1 MMSGAWIPIAIF
13 LPILG
18 GIMIPLIG
26 FRRPKCREIYV
37 FSVVLATSLLT
48 AGLMAAPPEGAVSVV
63 NITKTIDIAFY
74 VDGLGTVFGVLVAF
88 LWPLATLY
96 AFEYMAHEPRQN
108 VFFAYYT
115 MTYGLTLGIAFSANL
130 ITMYLF
136 CELLTLVTLPLI
148 THDRTK
154 AAYVAGVKYL
164 VYFVAGA
171 TAAFVG
177 IILFF
182 VNGGGLEFVPGGLSA
197 GNIDIA
203 PGILGASFLLMFF
216 GFGAKAAIF
225 PVQDWLPSAGVAP
238 TPVTALLH
246 AVAVVKSGVFAIA
259 RFTYYS
265 FGAASLVNTSAQKI
279 AISFAI
285 FTILYG
291 AVMAWK
297 EVHFKRRLAYS
308 TISNLSY
315 MIFGILLLTPAGLVA
330 GLLHMLFHGIM
341 KIALFFVAGAVTC
354 QSGLHYVTDLRGFG
368 RRMPH
373 TFAVFTIAS
382 LSLMG
387 VAPLCGFMSK
397 WYLSQAAIAGGGVF
411 AYLGLIAILIAAV
424 FAAIYL
430 LTIVLRA
437 YFPRKGYVAAGN
449 PQAGDPGLYMQI
461 PLTLFAVAVIALG
474 LFAWPIAEWIGRA
487 VAGAFI

>member
-1 MMSGAWIPIAIF
+1 MSAYWIPAAIF
-13 LPILG
+13 LPVLSG
-18 GIMIPLIG
+18 MLIPLIG
-26 FRRPKCREIYV
+26 FRRAKRREAFV
-37 FSVVLATSLLT
+37 LAVVLATSLLT
-48 AGLMAAPPEGAVSVV
+48 AALLMDPPERTASVV
-63 NITKTIDIAFY
+63 QLTRNIDIAFY
-74 VDGLGTVFGVLVAF
+74 VDGLGTVFAVLVAF
-88 LWPLATLY
+88 LWPLAALY
-96 AFEYMAHEPRQN
+96 AFEYMAREHRQN
-108 VFFAYYT
+108 AFFAYYT
-115 MTYGLTLGIAFSANL
+115 ITYGLTLGIAFSANL

-148 THDRTK
+148 THARTK

-182 VNGGGLEFVPGGLSA
+182 VNGGGLDFVPGGLSA
-197 GNIDIA
+197 GTADLA
-203 PGILGASFLLMFF
+203 PGILGAAFLLMFF
-216 GFGAKAAIF
+216 GFGSKAAIF

-259 RFTYYS
+259 RITYYS
-265 FGAASLVNTSAQKI
+265 FGPQAMEGTSAHRI
-279 AISFAI
+279 ALSFAI

-315 MIFGILLLTPAGLVA
+315 MIFAILLLSPAGLAA
-330 GLLHMLFHGIM
+330 GLLHMLFHGVM
-341 KIALFFVAGAVTC
+341 KISLFFVAGAVAC

-368 RRMPH
+368 RRMPR
-373 TFAVFTIAS
+373 TFAVFTVSA

-387 VAPLCGFMSK
+387 MAPFCGFMSK
-397 WYLSQAAIAGGGVF
+397 WYLAQAAVERGGGY
-411 AYLGLIAILIAAV
+411 AYLGLGAILVAAV
-424 FAAIYL
+424 FTALYL

-437 YFPRKGYVAAGN
+437 YFPRKGYAPAGR
-449 PQAGDPGLYMQI
+449 PEAGDPGLYMQI
-461 PLTLFAVAVIALG
+461 PLGIFALAAILLGIWAQPVARA
-474 LFAWPIAEWIGRA
+474 IGRA
-487 VAGAFI
+487 VADVFL

>member
-1 MMSGAWIPIAIF
+1 MGAYWIPIAIF
-13 LPILG
+13 LPVLG
-18 GIMIPLIG
+18 GALIPLIG
-26 FRRPKCREIYV
+26 FARAKRRETYV
-37 FSVVLATSLLT
+37 LFLVLATSFLTLALLRNPP
-48 AGLMAAPPEGAVSVV
+48 AEAASIVSL
-63 NITKTIDIAFY
+63 TRSIDIAFH
-74 VDGLGTVFGVLVAF
+74 VDGMASVFAVLVAF

-108 VFFAYYT
+108 SFFAYYT
-115 MTYGLTLGIAFSANL
+115 MTFGLTLGIAFSANL
-130 ITMYLF
+130 ITLYLF

-148 THDRTK
+148 THSRTK
-154 AAYVAGVKYL
+154 AANVAGVKYL
-164 VYFVAGA
+164 VYFIAGA

-182 VNGGGLEFVPGGLSA
+182 VNGGGLAFLPGGLASA
-197 GNIDIA
+197 SQTMA
-203 PGILGASFLLMFF
+203 PGVLGAAFLLMFF
-216 GFGAKAAIF
+216 GFGSKAAIF

-259 RFTYYS
+259 RITYYS
-265 FGAASLVNTSAQKI
+265 FGPQALEGTPAQRIALAA
-279 AISFAI
+279 AI

-315 MIFGILLLTPAGLVA
+315 MIFAILLLSPAGLTA
-330 GLLHMLFHGIM
+330 GLLHMLFHGVM
-341 KIALFFVAGAVTC
+341 KISLFFVAGAVAC

-368 RRMPH
+368 RRMPR
-373 TFAVFTIAS
+373 TFAVFTVSS

-397 WYLSQAAIAGGGVF
+397 WYLAQAAVERGDIY
-411 AYLGLIAILIAAV
+411 AYLGLAAILVAAV
-424 FAAIYL
+424 FTAIYL
-430 LTIVLRA
+430 LTIVMRA
-437 YFPRKGYVAAGN
+437 YFPRKGYEPAGWPAAK
-449 PQAGDPGLYMQI
+449 DPGLYMQI
-461 PLTLFAVAVIALG
+461 PLGIFALAAILLG
-474 LFAWPIAEWIGRA
+474 VYAWPVAEWISRA
-487 VAGAFI
+487 VAQAF

>member
-1 MMSGAWIPIAIF
+1 MMSGYWIPIAIF

-18 GIMIPLIG
+18 GVLIPLIG
-26 FRRPKCREIYV
+26 FSRAKTREIYV
-37 FSVVLATSLLT
+37 MSVVLATSFLS
-48 AGLMAAPPEGAVSVV
+48 AGLMVAPPEGAVSVV
-63 NITKTIDIAFY
+63 SITRTIDIAFY
-74 VDGLGTVFGVLVAF
+74 VDGLGTVFGVLVTF

-96 AFEYMAHEPRQN
+96 AFEYMAHEHRRN
-108 VFFAYYT
+108 TFFAYYT

-148 THDRTK
+148 THTRTK

-164 VYFVAGA
+164 IYFVAGA

-182 VNGGGLEFVPGGLSA
+182 VNGGGLDFVPGGLSA
-197 GNIDIA
+197 GTADIA

-259 RFTYYS
+259 RLTYYS
-265 FGAASLVNTSAQKI
+265 FGAALLEGTLVQKI
-279 AISFAI
+279 ALSFAI

-291 AVMAWK
+291 AIMAWK

-341 KIALFFVAGAVTC
+341 KIALFFVAGAVAC
-354 QSGLHYVTDLRGFG
+354 QSGLHNVTDLRGYG
-368 RRMPH
+368 RRMPR
-373 TFAVFTIAS
+373 TFAVFTMAS

-397 WYLSQAAIAGGGVF
+397 WYLAQAAVARGGMY
-411 AYLGLIAILIAAV
+411 AYLGLVAILIAAV
-424 FAAIYL
+424 FTAIYL

-437 YFPRKGYVAAGN
+437 YFPPKGYEPAG
-449 PQAGDPGLYMQI
+449 QTEAKDPGLYMQI
-461 PLTLFAVAVIALG
+461 PLGLFALAVVLLG
-474 LFAWPIAEWIGRA
+474 LFAWPVAEWIRSA
-487 VAGAFI
+487 VAGTFL